1 MDMSRPCCINAR
13 SVRSSRC
20 WSRTIQGGVPIPKI
34 VSREGGRAARRSI
47 DPIIV
52 TRQGKIARTESVL
65 TPNEAQIEDLVFLR
79 KVLSKAGIP
88 YSLIRSHTNR
98 PILAIDVELRP
109 EVERV
114 LATTCATEPMYAK
127 TVDERGISPV
137 LVANGHL
144 SRLLDPRILRLYRR
158 RIAPGGFQFGPRF
171 GVELQFWVF
180 EEDVVRCPAENS
192 LTRKVLPRNEI
203 RPTTVKLYGYKWPT
217 IEGMFTPHSSD
228 VTFDIDLVFSWVD
241 GNDPEFRAR
250 RAAQMSAAVLGDG
263 DGSEAR
269 IRQIDELK
277 YALRSVNMFA
287 PWIRR
292 IFIAT
297 DSSPPAWL
305 AEHPMVTIVPAEDHF
320 SDKAALP
327 TYNSHAV
334 ESQLHNI
341 PGLSEHFLY
350 SNDDMFFGR
359 PLKASM
365 FFSPGG
371 VSRFIEAKTRIGL
384 GANDPTRSGFENAAR
399 VNRRLLLARFGHVIT
414 RHLEH
419 TAVPL
424 RKSVLMEMER
434 EFPDEFARTQ
444 ASVFRSSTD
453 ISVTNSFYHYYALMT
468 GRAVQQEKA
477 KVLYVDTT
485 TRAGLG
491 LLPLLRKRRGYDFF
505 CLNDGSFPEVPAGER
520 AERVVNFLERY
531 FPIPAPWEKVA
542 SDLQEGVAATTSAP
556 SGAAQTANPAKK
568 AR

>member
-1 MDMSRPCCINAR
+1 MAKINTRA
-13 SVRSSRC
+13 
-20 WSRTIQGGVPIPKI
+20 
-34 VSREGGRAARRSI
+34 GGRPVRRTL

-52 TRQGKIARTESVL
+52 TRQGKLARLESSL
-65 TPNEAQIEDLVFLR
+65 TPHEAQIEDLVFLR
-79 KVLSKAGIP
+79 KVLNRANIP
-88 YSLIRSHTNR
+88 FLLIRSHKGR
-98 PILAIDVELRP
+98 PILAIDIGLRP
-109 EVERV
+109 AVEQA
-114 LATTCATEPMYAK
+114 LAVACAAEPMYSK
-127 TVDERGISPV
+127 TIDERGISPV

-144 SRLLDPRILRLYRR
+144 SRLLDPRIVRLYRR
-158 RIAPGGFQFGPRF
+158 RIAPGGFRYGPRF
-171 GVELQFWVF
+171 GVELQFCAF
-180 EEDVVRCPAENS
+180 EENLVYCPLENS

-203 RPTTVKLYGYKWPT
+203 TPTTVKLYGYKWPT
-217 IEGMFTPHSSD
+217 IQGMFTPHASD

-241 GNDPEFRAR
+241 GSDPEFRAR
-250 RAAQMSAAVLGDG
+250 RAAQMSQVVVGEGD
-263 DGSEAR
+263 DAEAR

-277 YALRSVNMFA
+277 FALRSVNMFA

-297 DSSPPAWL
+297 DSAPPSWL
-305 AEHPMVTIVPAEDHF
+305 ADHPMITIVPAEDHF
-320 SDKAALP
+320 SDPSALP

-371 VSRFIEAKTRIGL
+371 VTRFIEAKTRIGL

-399 VNRRLLLARFGHVIT
+399 VNRQLLFERFGQVIT

-424 RKSVLMEMER
+424 RKSVLIEMER
-434 EFPDEFARTQ
+434 EFPEEFARTQ
-444 ASVFRSSTD
+444 ASAFRSGTD

-477 KVLYVDTT
+477 KVLYVNTT

-491 LLPLLRKRRGYDFF
+491 LLPELRKQRGYDFF
-505 CLNDGSFPEVPAGER
+505 CLNDSSFPEVSAAER
-520 AERVVNFLERY
+520 AERVVSFLERY

-542 SDLQEGVAATTSAP
+542 ADVTRQDLAGPLVLAP
-556 SGAAQTANPAKK
+556 SEDAQIANPAET

>member
-1 MDMSRPCCINAR
+1 MPKLMSRD
-13 SVRSSRC
+13 
-20 WSRTIQGGVPIPKI
+20 
-34 VSREGGRAARRSI
+34 GGRPAMN
-47 DPIIV
+47 PIIV
-52 TRQGKIARTESVL
+52 TRRGKIARLESSL
-65 TPNEAQIEDLVFLR
+65 TPHEAQIEDLVFLR
-79 KVLSKAGIP
+79 KVLNKADIP
-88 YSLIRSHTNR
+88 FLLIRNHKNR
-98 PILAIDVELRP
+98 PVLAINIELRP
-109 EVERV
+109 ALERA
-114 LATTCATEPMYAK
+114 LGAACAAEPMYAK
-127 TVDERGISPV
+127 TIDERGLSPV
-137 LVANGHL
+137 LVATGGL
-144 SRLLDPRILRLYRR
+144 SRLVDPRIVRLYRR
-158 RIAPGGFQFGPRF
+158 RIAPGGFRYGPAF

-180 EEDVVRCPAENS
+180 EETLIRCPVENS
-192 LTRKVLPRNEI
+192 LTRKVLPRTELV
-203 RPTTVKLYGYKWPT
+203 PTSVKLYGYKWAT
-217 IEGMFTPHSSD
+217 IEGMFTPHASD

-241 GNDPEFRAR
+241 GSDPEFRAR
-250 RAAQMSAAVLGDG
+250 RAAQMSQVVVGEGD
-263 DGSEAR
+263 DAEAR

-297 DSSPPAWL
+297 DSLPPPWL
-305 AEHPMVTIVPAEDHF
+305 AEHPKITIVRAEDHF
-320 SDKAALP
+320 SDRAALP

-341 PGLSEHFLY
+341 ADLSEHFLY

-371 VSRFIEAKTRIGL
+371 VTRFIEAKTRIGL

-399 VNRRLLLARFGHVIT
+399 VNRELLFERFGQVIT

-424 RKSVLMEMER
+424 RKSVLIEMER
-434 EFPDEFARTQ
+434 EFPEEFARTQ
-444 ASVFRSSTD
+444 ASAFRSGTD

-477 KVLYVDTT
+477 KVRYVDTT
-485 TRAGLG
+485 SYAGLN
-491 LLPLLRKRRGYDFF
+491 LLPELRKRRGYDFF
-505 CLNDGSFPEVPAGER
+505 CLNDGSFPEVPAAER

-542 SDLQEGVAATTSAP
+542 ADVSRPNFAVPTVSAP
-556 SGAAQTANPAKK
+556 AEGA
-568 AR
+568 

>member
-1 MDMSRPCCINAR
+1 MAKS
-13 SVRSSRC
+13 
-20 WSRTIQGGVPIPKI
+20 
-34 VSREGGRAARRSI
+34 VSRKRGRPVRRTV

-52 TRQGKIARTESVL
+52 TRRGKLARLESSL
-65 TPNEAQIEDLVFLR
+65 TPHEAQIEDLVFLR
-79 KVLSKAGIP
+79 KALNRAEVAYL
-88 YSLIRSHTNR
+88 LIRSHKGR
-98 PILAIDVELRP
+98 PILAIDIGLRP
-109 EVERV
+109 AVEQALV
-114 LATTCATEPMYAK
+114 TACATEPMYAK

-137 LVANGHL
+137 LVANGQL
-144 SRLLDPRILRLYRR
+144 SRLLDPRIVRLYRR
-158 RIAPGGFQFGPRF
+158 RVAPGGFRYGPRF
-171 GVELQFWVF
+171 GVELQFWVY
-180 EEDVVRCPAENS
+180 EENLIHCPVENS

-203 RPTTVKLYGYKWPT
+203 SPATVKLYGYKWPT
-217 IEGMFTPHSSD
+217 IVGMFTPHASD

-241 GNDPEFRAR
+241 GGHPQFRAR
-250 RAAQMSAAVLGDG
+250 RAAQMAQAVVGEGD
-263 DGSEAR
+263 DAEAR

-297 DSSPPAWL
+297 DSAAPPWL
-305 AEHPMVTIVPAEDHF
+305 AEHPMITIVRAHEHF
-320 SDKAALP
+320 SDKSVLP

-371 VSRFIEAKTRIGL
+371 VTRFIEAKTRIGL
-384 GANDPTRSGFENAAR
+384 GENDPTRSGFENAAR
-399 VNRRLLLARFGHVIT
+399 VNRQLLLERFGQVIT

-434 EFPDEFARTQ
+434 EFPEEFARTQ
-444 ASVFRSSTD
+444 ASSFRSGTD

-477 KVLYVDTT
+477 KVLYVNTT
-485 TRAGLG
+485 TNAGLG
-491 LLPLLRKRRGYDFF
+491 LLAELRKRRGYDFF
-505 CLNDGSFPEVPAGER
+505 CLNDSSFPEVSAAER
-520 AERVVNFLERY
+520 TERVVSFLERY

-542 SDLQEGVAATTSAP
+542 ADVSREDFAAPMELTPSEDLQI
-556 SGAAQTANPAKK
+556 ANPAET

>member
-1 MDMSRPCCINAR
+1 MS
-13 SVRSSRC
+13 
-20 WSRTIQGGVPIPKI
+20 KI
-34 VSREGGRAARRSI
+34 VSREGSRPATRTL

-52 TRQGKIARTESVL
+52 TRQGKIARLESRL
-65 TPNEAQIEDLVFLR
+65 TPNEAQIEDLVFVR
-79 KVLSKAGIP
+79 KVLNRAKIP
-88 YSLIRSHTNR
+88 YLLIRSHNGR
-98 PILAIDVELRP
+98 PVLAIDIEMRTAAAQA
-109 EVERV
+109 
-114 LATTCATEPMYAK
+114 LAAACASEPMYAK
-127 TVDERGISPV
+127 TIDESWISPV
-137 LVANGHL
+137 LVAGGNL
-144 SRLLDPRILRLYRR
+144 SRLRDPRIVRLYRR
-158 RIAPGGFQFGPRF
+158 RIAPGGFRYGPKF
-171 GVELQFWVF
+171 GVELQFWAY
-180 EEDVVRCPAENS
+180 EETVVRCPVENS
-192 LTRKVLPRNEI
+192 LTRKVLPRSEI

-217 IEGMFTPHSSD
+217 IEGMFTPHASD

-241 GNDPEFRAR
+241 GSDPEFRAR
-250 RAAQMSAAVLGDG
+250 RAAQMSQVVVGQGDEA
-263 DGSEAR
+263 EAR

-277 YALRSVNMFA
+277 YALRSVHMFA

-297 DSSPPAWL
+297 DSVPPVWL
-305 AEHPMVTIVPAEDHF
+305 AEHPMITIVPAEDHF
-320 SDKAALP
+320 SDKSALP

-371 VSRFIEAKTRIGL
+371 VSKFIEATTRIGL
-384 GANDPTRSGFENAAR
+384 GVNDPTRSGFENAAR
-399 VNRRLLLARFGHVIT
+399 VNRRLLFQRFGQFIT

-424 RKSVLMEMER
+424 RKSVLIEMER

-444 ASVFRSSTD
+444 ASTFRSSSD

-491 LLPLLRKRRGYDFF
+491 LLPELRRRRAHDFF
-505 CLNDGSFPEVPAGER
+505 CLNDGSFPEVPAAQR
-520 AERVVNFLERY
+520 AERVVDFLERY
-531 FPIPAPWEKVA
+531 FPIPAPWEKVS
-542 SDLQEGVAATTSAP
+542 SDITADMTGQERVETAAPKAPIP
-556 SGAAQTANPAKK
+556 SGPLAVAQIASPAKM